1 MKRNIKYSLILLA
14 VLAQV
19 SCNNWLELEPPSG
32 LTREEF
38 WQTKEDVEA
47 MLSGAYSIM
56 AKMDNLFFLYGKS
69 GPIW

>member
-19 SCNNWLELEPPSG
+19 YCNNWLELEPPSG

-38 WQTKEDVEA
+38 WQTKE
-47 MLSGAYSIM
+47 
-56 AKMDNLFFLYGKS
+56 
-69 GPIW
+69 